1 MPEDNN
7 ASPSIVKCEVCD
19 ATWIDGQLFWATG
32 KPGRDID
39 LSGLVCNM
47 IASMDSA
54 KGAKCINKC
63 KGNEGGDTWADR
75 FKFIE
80 ENFGEGKK

>member
-1 MPEDNN
+1 MEEGKNLE
-7 ASPSIVKCEVCD
+7 VTKCPACE

-47 IASMDSA
+47 LERVDPVKA
-54 KGAKCINKC
+54 KLCINKC

-75 FKFIE
+75 LKFID
-80 ENFGEGKK
+80 ENFNKEGGK

>member
-1 MPEDNN
+1 MAEGKNMEV
-7 ASPSIVKCEVCD
+7 VKCPVCD
-19 ATWIDGQLFWATG
+19 ATWMNGQLYWATG

-47 IASMDSA
+47 VASIDSE
-54 KGAKCINKC
+54 KGSRCINKC
-63 KGNEGGDTWADR
+63 KGNEGGDTWDDR

-80 ENFGEGKK
+80 ENFGDEVK

>member
-1 MPEDNN
+1 MEERTGME
-7 ASPSIVKCEVCD
+7 VKVCPVCQ
-19 ATWIDGQLFWATG
+19 AKWIDGQLFWATG

-47 IASMDSA
+47 VASIDSA

-80 ENFGEGKK
+80 ENFDGGGQ